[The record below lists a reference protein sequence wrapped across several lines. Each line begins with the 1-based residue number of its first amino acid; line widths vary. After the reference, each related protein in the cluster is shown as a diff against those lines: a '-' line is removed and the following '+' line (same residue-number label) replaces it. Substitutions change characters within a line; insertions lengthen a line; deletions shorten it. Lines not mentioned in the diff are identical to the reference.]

1 LSSDCRQALHEFALA
16 GKVARA
22 RREVRRGG
30 ERRTQCHAGTDA
42 RLAGACIRVD
52 DALMILGIHHDQ
64 GHRFIRQMQR
74 TQGQLWNMRRDP
86 QLARLE
92 LERRC

>member
-1 LSSDCRQALHEFALA
+1 
-16 GKVARA
+16 
-22 RREVRRGG
+22 
-30 ERRTQCHAGTDA
+30 
-42 RLAGACIRVD
+42 
-52 DALMILGIHHDQ
+52 MIPGIDHDQ
-64 GHRFIRQMQR
+64 GHRFIRRMQR